1 MGKVSGEKHLNSLEF
16 RQMNT
21 TENTLMIKSADMENS
36 SGVVVTC
43 IKDNIK
49 MTKEMGMEK

>member
-1 MGKVSGEKHLNSLEF
+1 MGKVSGEKHLNSLEL

-21 TENTLMIKSADMENS
+21 TENTLMIKSVDMENS